1 MNDQVNRDAASVV
14 PTSESVDGGSGSTPC
29 SFSAINYEGLRF
41 DAAIAE
47 LILSSSKP
55 VLDTLDSVMFEMVSK
70 LPKDTNFE
78 MWDEISDVFIRYR
91 KSR

>member
-1 MNDQVNRDAASVV
+1 MTDLNDIILPLKTNDQVNR
-14 PTSESVDGGSGSTPC
+14 
-29 SFSAINYEGLRF
+29 